1 MSELKELERVVVENL
16 GDGTQITRLPNAE
29 EMMNKIN
36 ELVRYTNRLEQ
47 NKQSKPIKP
56 VGTVKVTRI

>member
-1 MSELKELERVVVENL
+1 MKELQRVVIENL
-16 GDGTQITRLPNAE
+16 ENGTQVTRLPNAE

-36 ELVRYTNRLEQ
+36 ELVRYTKRLEQ
-47 NKQSKPIKP
+47 NKQSKPIQP